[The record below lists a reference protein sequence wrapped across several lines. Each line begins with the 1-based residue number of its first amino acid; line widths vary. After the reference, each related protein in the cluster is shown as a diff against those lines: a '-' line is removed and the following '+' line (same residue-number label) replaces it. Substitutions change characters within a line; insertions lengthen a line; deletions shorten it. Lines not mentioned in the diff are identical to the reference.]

1 MRTHVATITERGQVT
16 IPAAVRH
23 LLHLEPRDRVVFEVD
38 DAGAVRLTPAGFTL
52 ESAFGSVTPI
62 NRPEDFDAIIDAAKA
77 EKVKR
82 SAHESAEP

>member
-16 IPAAVRH
+16 IPAAVRR

-38 DAGAVRLTPAGFTL
+38 DAGGVRLAPAGFTL

-62 NRPEDFDAIIDAAKA
+62 NRPEDFDALTDAAKA

-82 SAHESAEP
+82 SADESIES